1 VIRAPRRDA
10 LRDYLQAHR
19 IGTEVYYPVPFH
31 RQPCFASL
39 TPAMDAF
46 PVADRAASL
55 VLALPIYGELTEEQ
69 QRYVVATIA
78 EFYASQ
84 S

>member
-1 VIRAPRRDA
+1 
-10 LRDYLQAHR
+10 
-19 IGTEVYYPVPFH
+19 
-31 RQPCFASL
+31 
-39 TPAMDAF
+39 MDAF

>member
-1 VIRAPRRDA
+1 
-10 LRDYLQAHR
+10 
-19 IGTEVYYPVPFH
+19 
-31 RQPCFASL
+31 
-39 TPAMDAF
+39 MDAF
-46 PVADRAASL
+46 PRADRAASL